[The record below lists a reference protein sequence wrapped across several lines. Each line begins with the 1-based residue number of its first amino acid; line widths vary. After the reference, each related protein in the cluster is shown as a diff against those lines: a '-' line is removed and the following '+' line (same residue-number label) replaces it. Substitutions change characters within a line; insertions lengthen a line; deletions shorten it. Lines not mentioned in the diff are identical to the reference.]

1 LIVASSKDKFTNN
14 LKQSGG
20 LTPSYEDL
28 NQYQGDLA
36 GETTALW
43 LDDFPTVKQSVV
55 ESTSLNVG
63 HNKLANHAWSPSL
76 HYTVIGG
83 LPLEEQ
89 ATWIIPVIQVSAKKS
104 QFQSWEA
111 KSGGNASLVR
121 NLVKNSGIY
130 VLASL
135 ASPLTSLVLAPFLTR
150 NLSHAAYGALAV
162 FNTTITLLA
171 GLTQLGLY
179 SALFRSYNYDYES
192 QKDRKGVL
200 STVVVLLSLTSLC
213 MTLAM
218 IVTAPWLSTLL
229 FDDVSFSNAVRVAA
243 LVVLL
248 QNLTVPGFAWM
259 RAENRAMFF
268 SLLSIA
274 NLVISLGVNII
285 LVGVFHMGIA
295 GSLIATGSGYALVG
309 ICTIPIIL
317 LHAGLSLRFDIARGL
332 LSFGLPNVFTYVSVW
347 VLQLSDRFLL
357 GRLGSLA
364 QVASYSVAYSLGGLV
379 SVVVLSPFTLAW
391 PSAMFTIAKKDNAP
405 HVFRLVFRWYS
416 MILLFAAFALT
427 LVSIAA
433 LYLFFPPVYHSSAS
447 IIPLIVISTV
457 FYGIYNIFTTGI
469 SIQRKTWFA
478 VVFTALSALVN
489 IGFNLVLIPMYGS
502 MGAALSTLLAY
513 MLLAFVAYVVNQ
525 RLYPVPYEIGLF
537 VIELLVGIAF
547 YAGSSV
553 LAPRQGGYV
562 AFGISLGTLVLYGGC
577 LLLLGRWLSTSYKN

>member
-1 LIVASSKDKFTNN
+1 MASSKDKFTNN

-20 LTPSYEDL
+20 LTPSHEDL

>member
-1 LIVASSKDKFTNN
+1 MASSKDKFTNN

>member
-1 LIVASSKDKFTNN
+1 MIVASSKDKFTNN

>member
-1 LIVASSKDKFTNN
+1 MASSKDKFTNN

-547 YAGSSV
+547 YAGSSGICS
-553 LAPRQGGYV
+553 LWHFARH
-562 AFGISLGTLVLYGGC
+562 FGSLWWMPSAARKMVIHQL
-577 LLLLGRWLSTSYKN
+577 